1 MSVVAV
7 IVCACDSACLRQ
19 SHHAALRVHGI
30 CLFLLLL
37 ALCLSI
43 SCNPYNALQDIVVVC
58 DESYDDMFLEHDA
71 SLAHAG
77 KEPLRF
83 ARPGKERQDSVFN
96 GLQEISSDAELVAVH
111 DSARPLV
118 TAEEVDRVV
127 GDALRHGAAV
137 LGVRTKATIKEV
149 GDGNL
154 VTRTLDRSMLW
165 EMHTPQVMRPGLL
178 RRGYE
183 LVQREGLEV
192 TDDVSIVEHT
202 GEPVKVTEGE
212 YTNIKLTTPDDIV
225 IAERILANRE
235 ADASSLSLSSS

>member
-1 MSVVAV
+1 M
-7 IVCACDSACLRQ
+7 
-19 SHHAALRVHGI
+19 
-30 CLFLLLL
+30 
-37 ALCLSI
+37 
-43 SCNPYNALQDIVVVC
+43 
-58 DESYDDMFLEHDA
+58 
-71 SLAHAG
+71 
-77 KEPLRF
+77 
-83 ARPGKERQDSVFN
+83 
-96 GLQEISSDAELVAVH
+96 SSDAELVAVH